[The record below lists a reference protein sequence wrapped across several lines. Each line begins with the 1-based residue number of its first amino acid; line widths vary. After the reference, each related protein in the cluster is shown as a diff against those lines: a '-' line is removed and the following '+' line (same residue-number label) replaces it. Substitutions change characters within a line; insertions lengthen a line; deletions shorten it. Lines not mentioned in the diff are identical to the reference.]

1 MPEDRLEKELDSCK
15 LELQYYKGFHDG
27 VKELIGDIKETN
39 NIKDS
44 TYKIAKDFENMIFG
58 GKII

>member
-27 VKELIGDIKETN
+27 VKELIGDTKE
-39 NIKDS
+39 IS
-44 TYKIAKDFENMIFG
+44 TKKLMEQIEKDFKNTIFG
-58 GKII
+58 GTII